1 MNRRPGEGRDPYA
14 AARIVAK
21 EDNDQRVKQ
30 LSLVGKVQAC
40 AGTTREISSPPRAVL
55 P

>member
-21 EDNDQRVKQ
+21 EGNDQRVKQ
-30 LSLVGKVQAC
+30 LSLVVCPGL
-40 AGTTREISSPPRAVL
+40 RRDDERN
-55 P
+55 

>member
-14 AARIVAK
+14 AARSVAK

-30 LSLVGKVQAC
+30 LSLV
-40 AGTTREISSPPRAVL
+40 VL
-55 P
+55 GPGLRRDDERN